1 MSRMPRINEFVFNH
15 TGIDTRE
22 YVEVF
27 GDPNASLADL
37 WLVLIEGDS
46 GTTLGNVIFRTQL
59 GLTNADGIWW
69 TGFLPQ
75 DSLQNG
81 TQTLL
86 LVRDFTGTL
95 NQDLDTDNDGV
106 LDATPWAAIVD
117 GIAVSDGGANDR
129 TYAGVEV
136 LGPAFAGGAF
146 APGGASRIP
155 DGDGAWTR
163 NAFNGEGI
171 PGLPGGPVAAGE
183 ARNTPGA
190 LNAPPPPPPPG
201 PVITRIS
208 AVQGPGDTS
217 PLLGQTVTV
226 EAIVIGDFQ
235 NGDADTKRNLGGFFL
250 QEEMADWDADPLT
263 SEGLFIFQPSAVA
276 GAVSLGDRVRVT
288 GTVEEFFGLT
298 QLRASAITV
307 VQAGAVEPAD
317 ILSLAV
323 PVTLPTAGVTLN
335 QNGRFQPDLERFEGM
350 LVRFPQTLT
359 ISEQFNLDRF
369 NEIRLYAGE
378 EPGERPFSFTQ
389 VNDPSVAG
397 FEAHLRAVGARTITY
412 DDGINAQNLPV
423 DLLDGFAPYATVTAP
438 RMGDTITGLTGVLDY
453 QWAGAAASGSTWRV
467 RSVLDGSNEFTRG
480 VNPRPDVPDVGG
492 TLKVASFNV
501 LNFFTTLNTPG
512 ASTAI
517 GLAPRGANST
527 AEFDRQAQKL
537 VTTLLTLDA
546 DIIGLNELENDFLAG
561 SAGNALAF
569 LVDLMNETL
578 GENRYAWVDPGVRFL
593 GDDAIAVGF
602 IFDTGAVRLAEGTR
616 PAILTDAVV
625 ASLDASL
632 LARST
637 IGRIFDGPDTSRAVL
652 AVTFEEIASGET
664 FTAAI
669 NHFKSK
675 SGTGTGAD
683 ADRLDGQ
690 GNWVNQRLLAAEAL
704 NLWLATNPTGSTDPD
719 KLILGDLNA
728 YMREDPI
735 RFLLDRGWINPLFDA
750 PKAYSFVFDG
760 QKGSL
765 DHMLLSPSLF
775 GQMTGIADW
784 HINADEADALDYNL
798 DFGRLPTYFDGM
810 VPWRTS
816 DHDPLLLGLRLAPA
830 PFPNAVSSGDVDQDS
845 AVLWALVPVRGAV
858 RVEWSTD
865 PTFATLAGSATVT
878 VTDPTLPVK
887 VLAKGLEAGTRYHYR
902 FIDSLGR
909 MEEGTFATAH
919 ALGVNAG
926 FRFGVSGD
934 WRGELAPF
942 PAIANAAAR
951 DLDLFVKLGDTIYA
965 DYATPLVPKPQ
976 AETLAEY
983 RLKHAEVYGK
993 APGPNFWGALQKVTP
1008 ILATIDDHEVIND
1021 FSGGAPASS
1030 DPRFPETTGLI
1041 NETEL
1046 FCNGLQAFQE
1056 YNAIEDRVWSGTGD
1070 ARVDGRYDLYRYQTF
1085 GSDAAVFVL
1094 DARSFRDAPIAA
1106 WNGTPADLPRFLAEA
1121 FTPGRTMLGRPQI
1134 ERLKADL
1141 LDAEAK
1147 GITWKFVHVPEPI
1160 QNLGPLAA
1168 VDRFEGY
1175 AAERTELLRFIDE
1188 NRIDNVVFVA
1198 ADVHGTV
1205 TNNLTYQR
1213 APGGAQIAL
1222 PSFEITT
1229 GSVAFDPPFAPAAIG
1244 LARALGLITPAQ
1256 FALWQSLP
1264 IAPDGDSIPNDKDD
1278 VFKLIIDQN
1287 ITPLGYDPVGLNA
1300 VLPQA
1305 RALLE
1310 ATLLQGDYL
1319 AAHTYGWT
1327 EFDVDAVTGI
1337 LTVRT
1342 WGIDDY
1348 RAKPDGSFE
1357 APRVVSEFT
1366 VEATRAITF
1375 DLAKT
1380 MTRFPTAEG
1389 PGRNAQDNLSTGF
1402 RYQAERVAGVQDSR
1416 ELTDSTGSHVNRFL
1430 ASLGDVTIRE
1440 AFFERG
1446 PSQTGAVATLDW
1458 IDRDTALLRNEAGY
1472 DAVRGVRIDEF
1483 SGKALTVRG
1492 FQDVQLRL
1500 DGHGAQ
1506 TLTVEG
1512 ARWAFVLTGFGDDAI
1527 AITIGAQGR
1536 GGAQVYVDGG
1546 AGDDVIELA
1555 FAAEASAGTISSAR
1569 QTVKGGAGDDVII
1582 GRGGTV
1588 VALYDGLRE
1597 DFSITRAPDG
1607 RFVIVDLNPVDGDEG
1622 TDLLAGVAQL
1632 QFADALV
1639 RLDDT
1644 LWL

>member
-1 MSRMPRINEFVFNH
+1 F
-15 TGIDTRE
+15 D
-22 YVEVF
+22 
-27 GDPNASLADL
+27 
-37 WLVLIEGDS
+37 
-46 GTTLGNVIFRTQL
+46 
-59 GLTNADGIWW
+59 
-69 TGFLPQ
+69 
-75 DSLQNG
+75 
-81 TQTLL
+81 
-86 LVRDFTGTL
+86 
-95 NQDLDTDNDGV
+95 
-106 LDATPWAAIVD
+106 
-117 GIAVSDGGANDR
+117 
-129 TYAGVEV
+129 
-136 LGPAFAGGAF
+136 
-146 APGGASRIP
+146 
-155 DGDGAWTR
+155 
-163 NAFNGEGI
+163 
-171 PGLPGGPVAAGE
+171 
-183 ARNTPGA
+183 
-190 LNAPPPPPPPG
+190 
-201 PVITRIS
+201 
-208 AVQGPGDTS
+208 
-217 PLLGQTVTV
+217 
-226 EAIVIGDFQ
+226 
-235 NGDADTKRNLGGFFL
+235 
-250 QEEMADWDADPLT
+250 
-263 SEGLFIFQPSAVA
+263 
-276 GAVSLGDRVRVT
+276 
-288 GTVEEFFGLT
+288 
-298 QLRASAITV
+298 
-307 VQAGAVEPAD
+307 
-317 ILSLAV
+317 
-323 PVTLPTAGVTLN
+323 
-335 QNGRFQPDLERFEGM
+335 
-350 LVRFPQTLT
+350 
-359 ISEQFNLDRF
+359 
-369 NEIRLYAGE
+369 
-378 EPGERPFSFTQ
+378 
-389 VNDPSVAG
+389 
-397 FEAHLRAVGARTITY
+397 AHLRAVGARTITY
-412 DDGINAQNLPV
+412 DDGINAQNLPI
-423 DLLDGFAPYATVTAP
+423 DLLDGFAPYATATAP
-438 RMGDTITGLTGVLDY
+438 RMGDTVTGLTGVLDY

-467 RSVLDGSNEFTRG
+467 RSVLDGTNSFERG
-480 VNPRPDVPDVGG
+480 VNPRPEVPEVGG

-501 LNFFTTLNTPG
+501 LNFFTTLNTDP
-512 ASTAI
+512 SVRTAI
-517 GLAPRGANST
+517 GLPPRGANTT
-527 AEFDRQAQKL
+527 AEFHRQAEKL
-537 VTTLLTLDA
+537 VTTLLALDA

-561 SAGNALAF
+561 SPGNALAF
-569 LVDLMNETL
+569 LVDMMNEAL

-602 IFDTGAVRLAEGTR
+602 IFDTGAVRIAEGTR
-616 PAILTDAVV
+616 PAILNDAVV
-625 ASLDASL
+625 ASLDPSL

-652 AVTFEEIASGET
+652 AVTFEEIVSGET
-664 FTAAI
+664 FTAAV

-704 NLWLATNPTGSTDPD
+704 NLWLATNPTGSADPD

-735 RFLLDRGWINPLFDA
+735 RFLIDRGWVNPLFGSA
-750 PKAYSFVFDG
+750 TAYSFVFDG

-765 DHMLLSPSLF
+765 DHMLLSPSLA
-775 GQMTGIADW
+775 GQMTGVAEW

-798 DFGRLPTYFDGM
+798 DFGRPASYFDAT

-816 DHDPLLLGLRLAPA
+816 DHDPLLLGLRLVPA

-845 AVLWALVPVRGAV
+845 AVLWALVPVRGSV

-865 PTFATLAGSATVT
+865 PTFAALTGSATVT
-878 VTDPTLPVK
+878 VTDPSLPVK
-887 VLAKGLEAGTRYHYR
+887 VLVEGLKAGTRYHYR
-902 FIDSLGR
+902 FIDALGR
-909 MEEGTFATAH
+909 TEEGAFATAH
-919 ALGVNAG
+919 ALGVKAG
-926 FRFGVSGD
+926 LRFGVSGD

-942 PAIANAAAR
+942 PAIANAPAR

-965 DYATPLVPKPQ
+965 DYPTPLVPKPQ

-993 APGPNFWGALQKVTP
+993 APGPNFWGELQKVTP

-1021 FSGGAPASS
+1021 FSGGAPAAS

-1046 FCNGLQAFQE
+1046 FRNGLRAFQE
-1056 YNAIEDRVWSGTGD
+1056 YNAIEDRLWSGTGD

-1094 DARSFRDAPIAA
+1094 DARSFRDGPIAA
-1106 WNGTPADLPRFLAEA
+1106 WNGTAADLPRFLAEA
-1121 FTPGRTMLGRPQI
+1121 FTPGRTMLGRPQL

-1147 GITWKFVHVPEPI
+1147 GVTWKFVHVPEPI

-1198 ADVHGTV
+1198 ADLHGTV

-1213 APGGAQIAL
+1213 GPGGAQIAL

-1244 LARALGLITPAQ
+1244 LAASLGLITPAQ
-1256 FALWQSLP
+1256 FSLWQSLP
-1264 IAPDGDSIPNDKDD
+1264 IAPDRDSFPNDKDD
-1278 VFKLIIDQN
+1278 FFKLIIDQN

-1305 RALLE
+1305 RGLLE
-1310 ATLLQGDYL
+1310 ANLLQGDYL

-1327 EFDVDAVTGI
+1327 EFDVDAATGL

-1342 WGIDDY
+1342 WGVDDY

-1357 APRVVSEFT
+1357 APRIVSEFT

-1380 MTRFPTAEG
+1380 MTRFPTTEG
-1389 PGRNAQDNLSTGF
+1389 PARNAQDNLSTGF
-1402 RYQAERVAGVQDSR
+1402 RYQAERLAVVQDSR

-1430 ASLGDVTIRE
+1430 ASLGDVSIRE

-1446 PSQTGAVATLDW
+1446 PSQTGLVATLDW
-1458 IDRDTALLRNEAGY
+1458 IDRDTALLRNDAGY

-1506 TLTVEG
+1506 ALTVEG
-1512 ARWAFVLTGFGDDAI
+1512 ARWAFVLAGFGDDAI
-1527 AITIGAQGR
+1527 AIAIGAQGR
-1536 GGAQVYVDGG
+1536 GGAQVYVDAG
-1546 AGDDVIELA
+1546 AGDDVIDLA
-1555 FAAEASAGTISSAR
+1555 FAAEASAGTIGSAR
-1569 QTVKGGAGDDVII
+1569 QMVKGGAGDDLII
-1582 GRGGTV
+1582 GSGGTV
-1588 VALYDGLRE
+1588 VALYDGMRG

-1607 RFVIVDLNPVDGDEG
+1607 RFLVVDLNPGDGDEG
-1622 TDLLAGVAQL
+1622 TDLLSGVARL

-1639 RLDDT
+1639 RLDDPI
-1644 LWL
+1644 WL